1 VFRNDPER
9 YSRYRGDVA
18 NPPPQAHWVSGDL
31 PADDPFEGP
40 ITCSFCGRPQS
51 EQRPVVAGPT
61 PAVAICEDCVIL
73 IAEMFAEMRADSHP
87 E

>member
-1 VFRNDPER
+1 MTPER
-9 YSRYRGDVA
+9 LSRYRGYVEKPA
-18 NPPPQAHWVSGDL
+18 PQPHSVFGWL

-51 EQRPVVAGPT
+51 EEREIIAGPT
-61 PAVAICEDCVIL
+61 PAVAICEDCVRL
-73 IAEMFAEMRADSHP
+73 VAEMFAESRAEQPP